1 MIRTLAL
8 PLFVG
13 YTTTLPPPHQRL
25 SSDELTGS
33 NRRESNFLFADY
45 TPGGEATGRV
55 RLCSCCGT
63 S

>member
-25 SSDELTGS
+25 RCVLGMLNSLEVKVLWPT
-33 NRRESNFLFADY
+33 
-45 TPGGEATGRV
+45 
-55 RLCSCCGT
+55 
-63 S
+63 